1 MEVLWLAILIY
12 SLGLAAVLHLRPALM
27 FHANGTW
34 KEFGY
39 QRASGH
45 TLFPFWLFSVVWAFV
60 SYAIA
65 MAASWVLAAGPA
77 AAAVATTAATNYE
90 TLRFGGS
97 EAEEEEMEAE
107 QETEQEA
114 PELEAPRPRGRPRGS
129 KNKPRPGYYVLDPAS
144 RDGGGLRRYVYYGEQ
159 PPPAEEY

>member
-27 FHANGTW
+27 FHPNGTW

-45 TLFPFWLFSVVWAFV
+45 TLFPFWLFSVAWAFV

-65 MAASWVLAAGPA
+65 MAASAVLNTGAAT
-77 AAAVATTAATNYE
+77 AAVAATSYN
-90 TLRFGGS
+90 TIRFGADEGS
-97 EAEEEEMEAE
+97 AGAEESDEESGEELEMEPVA
-107 QETEQEA
+107 A
-114 PELEAPRPRGRPRGS
+114 APRPRGRPRGS

-144 RDGGGLRRYVYYGEQ
+144 RDAGGLRRYVYYGEQ
-159 PPPAEEY
+159 PPPADE